1 MSVRVITDST
11 CDLPP
16 GIISKLGIR
25 VLPLHIHVGNHDYL
39 DGIEMG
45 REEFYQKLPTFV
57 EYPTTA
63 VPSPQKFRAL
73 YDDLA
78 DEGASEVLSI
88 HISTKLS
95 AVIDVARIAAME
107 TTSVPVTVFDSR
119 QLSLGTGFL
128 VQTAAE
134 LALTGHSIKE
144 ILPVLEEQITR
155 THVWAVLDTL
165 QFLRRSGRMNG
176 MLSTIGDLL
185 QIKPILNMYDGS
197 PGVERVRTHKKAINR
212 LVDLLKTYHPF
223 EKVAFL
229 HSGALDQANTLL
241 DEVRQLLPNS
251 EIWIEVINPVLG
263 AHIGPGTVGFAC
275 VTKNS
280 SVK

>member
-1 MSVRVITDST
+1 MTVRIITDST
-11 CDLPP
+11 CDLPS

-57 EYPTTA
+57 DNPTTA

-95 AVIDVARIAAME
+95 AVIDVARTAAKE
-107 TTSVPVTVFDSR
+107 TTSVPVTVFDSQ

-134 LALTGHSIKE
+134 LALAGHSAKE
-144 ILPVLEEQITR
+144 ILFALENQIMR
-155 THVWAVLDTL
+155 THVWAALDTL

-176 MLSTIGDLL
+176 LMSTLGEIL
-185 QIKPILNMYDGS
+185 QIKPILNMYDGN
-197 PGVERVRTHKKAINR
+197 PGVERVRTSKK
-212 LVDLLKTYHPF
+212 P
-223 EKVAFL
+223 
-229 HSGALDQANTLL
+229 S
-241 DEVRQLLPNS
+241 
-251 EIWIEVINPVLG
+251 
-263 AHIGPGTVGFAC
+263 IGWSIC
-275 VTKNS
+275 
-280 SVK
+280 